1 MSKDFRVLKPGNSVS
16 DSELLKEVLELLS
29 VMLEMLFYRNG
40 NKIKAQNIFE
50 NLKFAILKIRK
61 LENNFLKKMLLNW
74 LKTSKYKMQQQINI
88 V

>member
-40 NKIKAQNIFE
+40 NKIKAQTIFE

-61 LENNFLKKMLLNW
+61 FENNFLKKMLLNW